1 MQFFHNVFYIQT
13 KINHS
18 MYLLACVPAYN
29 EEGVIGDLI
38 KKMLPL
44 VDSVV
49 VCDDGSSDLTSKEA
63 KNAGA
68 FVIQHSNNKGKGA
81 ALKSL
86 FDYAKHSNA
95 DVIVTIDGDGQFLPE
110 EIPKLA
116 KDVENGKSDIVI
128 GYRFETEKDMPS
140 YRKFGNKVL
149 DELSKSAANLNL
161 RDTQSGFRAYSKQ
174 AIAKI
179 HFKNNGFAAD
189 SEILID
195 AAEKN
200 LSISEQNVTVL
211 YNTGNKT
218 STKNPVRHGSS
229 VLISLFE
236 MVLMKRPLTFLGIPG
251 LIILVAGIF
260 TSIISLTLFN
270 ETGHFSV
277 PTTLVSLVFL
287 TVGLM
292 LILVSGILF
301 SINRKISN
309 NMN

>member
-1 MQFFHNVFYIQT
+1 
-13 KINHS
+13 

-63 KNAGA
+63 QDAGA
-68 FVIQHSNNKGKGA
+68 FVIQHSTNKGKGA

-140 YRKFGNKVL
+140 YRKFGNKIL
-149 DELSKSAANLNL
+149 DEVSKKAANLNL

-195 AAEKN
+195 ASEKN
-200 LSISEQNVTVL
+200 LSISEQNVSVL

-218 STKNPVRHGSS
+218 STNNPVRHGSG

-251 LIILVAGIF
+251 LIILVTGIF
-260 TSIISLTLFN
+260 TSIVSLTLFN

-277 PTTLVSLVFL
+277 PITLVSLVFL

>member
-1 MQFFHNVFYIQT
+1 
-13 KINHS
+13 

-38 KKMLPL
+38 KKMLPF

-63 KNAGA
+63 EDAGA
-68 FVIQHSNNKGKGA
+68 FVIQHSTNKGKGA

-140 YRKFGNKVL
+140 YRKFGNKIL
-149 DELSKSAANLNL
+149 DEVSKKAANLSL

-195 AAEKN
+195 ASEKN
-200 LSISEQNVTVL
+200 LSISEHNVTVL

-218 STKNPVRHGSS
+218 STKNPVSHGSG

-236 MVLMKRPLTFLGIPG
+236 LVLMKRPLTFLGIPG
-251 LIILVAGIF
+251 LIILAVGII
-260 TSIISLTLFN
+260 TSAISLMLFN
-270 ETGHFSV
+270 QTGHFSV
-277 PTTLVSLVFL
+277 PTTLVSVVFL
-287 TVGLM
+287 TVGVM

-301 SINRKISN
+301 SINRTIQSR
-309 NMN
+309 

>member
-1 MQFFHNVFYIQT
+1 
-13 KINHS
+13 

-38 KKMLPL
+38 KKMLPF

-63 KNAGA
+63 EDAGA
-68 FVIQHSNNKGKGA
+68 FVIQHSTNKGKGA

-140 YRKFGNKVL
+140 YRKFGNKIL
-149 DELSKSAANLNL
+149 DEVSKKAANLNL

-195 AAEKN
+195 ASEKN
-200 LSISEQNVTVL
+200 LSISEQNVSVL

-218 STKNPVRHGSS
+218 STNNPVRHGSC

-236 MVLMKRPLTFLGIPG
+236 IVLMKRPLTFLGIPG

-277 PTTLVSLVFL
+277 PITLVSLVFL

>member
-1 MQFFHNVFYIQT
+1 
-13 KINHS
+13 

-38 KKMLPL
+38 KKMLPF

-63 KNAGA
+63 EDAGA
-68 FVIQHSNNKGKGA
+68 FVIQHSTNKGKGA

-140 YRKFGNKVL
+140 YRKFGNKIL
-149 DELSKSAANLNL
+149 DEVSKKAANLSL

-195 AAEKN
+195 ASEKN
-200 LSISEQNVTVL
+200 LSISEQNVSVL

-218 STKNPVRHGSS
+218 STNNPVRHGSG

-277 PTTLVSLVFL
+277 PITLVSLVFL